1 MNNPSYIL
9 PKSSDFSFDFIR
21 FALLLFLIFGLL
33 ACSRPAQ
40 ESEIME
46 ATDDQTSMVEEAFK
60 QNTSLTLADGLDLS
74 LWATEDLVK
83 DAIALK
89 MDDMGRAWITTT
101 NRSNNSEFDIRGR
114 DQNWLVA
121 SMTWESVE
129 DRRAFLREE
138 LSPERSEENNW
149 LWDHNED
156 GSHDWRDLTI
166 QKEEVWTISDQ
177 TGSGTANESRLFIRD
192 FHDEV
197 TDVAG
202 AITLHDGEVFIGVGP
217 DMWRVRDTNGDGMG
231 DWKESISHG
240 YNVHIGF
247 SGHGMSGATV
257 GPDGRIYWGIGD
269 MGYNVVDQE
278 GNHHYSPN
286 QGGILRSE
294 PDGSNFEVFASGLR
308 NTHEFVFDKYGNLIT
323 VDNDGDH
330 PGEEERLQ
338 YLINGSDSGWRTN
351 WQFGKYTDSKNN
363 SYKVWMDERYYVP
376 RYEGQA
382 AHILPPLANYHAGPT
397 GMTYNPG
404 TALSEEWK
412 DHFFIISFRGNA
424 TNSPL
429 YAFTLEESGASF
441 ELATDREILRGIL
454 PVGLDTGPDGALYM
468 TDWIQGWNRSESG
481 RIWKLDTPDRA
492 DEPVRL
498 EVKNL
503 LAEDFSNR
511 PGEELGRLLGHEDMR
526 IRQKAQF
533 EIAKRGDSDQF
544 LAHLEP
550 SNDQLA
556 RIHAIWGIA
565 QIGRRDLNAVE
576 PLVELL
582 DDPDSEVRAQ
592 AIKMLGDVRY
602 EEAAEDV
609 IPALQDENARVRF
622 FATEALGRMSYTPA
636 LEAVID
642 MLEENDDEDVYLRHA
657 GAIALARMDSGDN
670 LANLVTH
677 PSEAVRTAAVV
688 SLKRLQHAGVARF
701 LEDENEWIVTDA
713 ARAISDDHYIMD
725 AFPALAAML
734 DQSRNLN
741 EPLLRRA
748 INANLYLGEAEHA
761 NRLLAFSMRNDI
773 SEDLRIEALQTL
785 RFWEEPS
792 IFDRV
797 TGRHRGQISNNPEDV
812 HQAIESGISGLLSSS
827 SSAIRVAVVE
837 MLSGVGYSDSIATIR
852 TLFQDDSDSDVRI
865 AAMAALRSFEYDEM
879 EAVIQSA
886 LEDSNESV
894 RMAALGMIPELNLPD
909 GSIVDLLLTA
919 FDEGDSEEKRT
930 VFETLGE
937 LESSESYE
945 ALGTMLDV
953 LEVGELAP
961 DIQLDLIMAIES
973 AGNESLN
980 RRLEAYHASK
990 PADDPVAQ
998 YRESLYGGNMFRGR
1012 GIFYQNAAAQ
1022 CIRCHIVGGQGSDI
1036 GPELTGVGSRLS
1048 REDMLH
1054 ALVDPAGWVTPGYTI
1069 VMLTLEN
1076 GETVQGILQ
1085 EETDTTVTVQSGTG
1099 TETIGKDEIAEWENA
1114 PSAMPAMGNVLSR
1127 SEIRDVIQFLTT
1139 LQN

>member
-1 MNNPSYIL
+1 MSRPSCTLTNASGI
-9 PKSSDFSFDFIR
+9 SFTIAR
-21 FALLLFLIFGLL
+21 SLLLLILATGLL
-33 ACSRPAQ
+33 SCSGPGP
-40 ESEIME
+40 EPEVFE
-46 ATDDQTSMVEEAFK
+46 TTDDQTVEVEEEFK

-89 MDDMGRAWITTT
+89 MDDSGRAWITVT
-101 NRSNNSEFDIRGR
+101 NRSTSSEFDIRSR
-114 DQNWLVA
+114 DQSWLVA

-138 LSPERSEENNW
+138 LSPERSEENSW
-149 LWDHNED
+149 FDDFNED
-156 GSHDWRDLTI
+156 GSHDWRDLTV
-166 QKEEVWTISDQ
+166 QKEEVWAISDQ
-177 TGSGTANESRLFIRD
+177 SGNGTADEARLYIRD
-192 FHDEV
+192 FHEEI

-202 AITLHDGEVFIGVGP
+202 AITLYDEDVFIGVGP
-217 DMWRVRDTNGDGMG
+217 DMWRVRDTDGDGMG

-269 MGYNVVDQE
+269 MGYNVIDQE

-294 PDGSNFEVFASGLR
+294 PDGSNFEVFATGLR

-330 PGEEERLQ
+330 PGEEERIQ
-338 YLINGSDSGWRTN
+338 YLVNGSDSGWRTN

-363 SYKVWMDERYYVP
+363 SYKVWMDEEYYVP

-404 TALSEEWK
+404 TALSEEWN

-424 TNSPL
+424 SNSPL

-441 ELATDREILRGIL
+441 ELASDEEVLRGIL
-454 PVGLDTGPDGALYM
+454 PVGLDVGPDGALYM
-468 TDWIQGWNRSESG
+468 TDWIQGWGKSETG
-481 RIWKLDTPDRA
+481 RIWKLDTPETA
-492 DEPVRL
+492 DAPVRL

-503 LAEDFSNR
+503 LAEDFSGR

-526 IRQKAQF
+526 VRQKAQF
-533 EIAKRGDSDQF
+533 EIAKRGDVDLF
-544 LAHLEP
+544 LPHLES
-550 SNDQLA
+550 SNEQLA

-565 QIGRRDLNAVE
+565 QIGRNEPDAVE
-576 PLVELL
+576 PLLGLL
-582 DDPDSEVRAQ
+582 DDSDSEVRAQ
-592 AIKMLGDVRY
+592 ALKMLGDVRY
-602 EEAAEDV
+602 EPAAEEM
-609 IPALQDENARVRF
+609 IPLLQDENARVRF
-622 FATEALGRMSYTPA
+622 FATEALGRISYAPA
-636 LEAVID
+636 MEGVIG
-642 MLEENDDEDVYLRHA
+642 MLEENSDEDVYLRHA
-657 GAIALARMDSGDN
+657 GAIALARMGN
-670 LANLVTH
+670 GEGLANLSNH
-677 PSEAVRTAAVV
+677 PSDAVRTAAVI
-688 SLKRLQHAGVARF
+688 SLKRLQHPGVARF
-701 LEDENEWIVTDA
+701 LEDDNEWIVTDA

-725 AFPALAAML
+725 AFPALASML
-734 DQSRNLN
+734 DQSRILN

-761 NRLLAFSMRNDI
+761 DRLLAFSLRNDI
-773 SEDLRIEALQTL
+773 SEDLRIEALNTL

-797 TGRHRGQISNNPEDV
+797 TGRHRGQISNDPADV
-812 HQAIESGISGLLSSS
+812 HQAIESGISDLLSSN
-827 SSAIRVAVVE
+827 SSAIRVAAIE
-837 MLSGVGYSDSIATIR
+837 MLGGVGYSNSIADIR
-852 TLFQDDSDSDVRI
+852 TMFQDDSDSDVRI
-865 AAMAALRSFEYDEM
+865 AAMTALQSFEYDEI
-879 EAVIQSA
+879 EEVIQSA
-886 LEDSNESV
+886 LEDNDQSV

-909 GSIVDLLLTA
+909 ASIVDLLQTA
-919 FDEGDSEEKRT
+919 YDEGGSEEKRT

-937 LESSESYE
+937 LDSSESHE
-945 ALGTMLDV
+945 ALGSMLDN
-953 LEVGELAP
+953 LESGELAP
-961 DIQLDLIMAIES
+961 EVQLDLMMAVE
-973 AGNESLN
+973 AADDESLN
-980 RRLEAYHASK
+980 SRLEVYHASK

-998 YRESLYGGNMFRGR
+998 YQESLYGGNMFRGR
-1012 GIFYQNAAAQ
+1012 SIFYQSAAAQ
-1022 CIRCHIVGGQGSDI
+1022 CIRCHVVGGQGSEI
-1036 GPELTGVGSRLS
+1036 GPELTGAGSRLG
-1048 REDMLH
+1048 REDMLE
-1054 ALVDPAGWVTPGYTI
+1054 ALVDPTGRVTPGYSI
-1069 VMLTLEN
+1069 VMLTLDG
-1076 GETVQGILQ
+1076 GETVQGTLL
-1085 EETDTTVTVQSGTG
+1085 EESDTTVAVQTGTG
-1099 TETIGKDEIAEWENA
+1099 TETIPKNEITEWQNA